1 MGGMPE
7 AGGGA
12 ATPAD
17 EDLFARSE
25 EYDAMLAA
33 GIGLSGEE
41 KPFFIDGRLE
51 SLFRS
56 LPAGWSPRRVLDF
69 GCGTGDTAAALVAR
83 LPGAEVVGVDV
94 SLPAL
99 DLARRRHQHHP
110 NAHFASLAELPAL
123 GAFDLC
129 YVNGVLHHVERAR
142 RGETMAAIFAALR
155 PGGWLGLFEN
165 NAWNPGAWLV
175 MRRIP
180 FDRDAVPMSPREA
193 RRLAADAGFGNIEL
207 RSLFY
212 FPHALAWLRFLERPL
227 SRLPL
232 GAQIQVLA
240 SKPEQP

>member
-1 MGGMPE
+1 MPE
-7 AGGGA
+7 GRGGA
-12 ATPAD
+12 ATPAN

-41 KPFFIDGRLE
+41 KPFFIAGRLE

-56 LPAGWSPRRVLDF
+56 LPPGWLPRRVLDF

-99 DLARRRHQHHP
+99 ELARQRHP
-110 NAHFASLAELPAL
+110 AARFAALDELPEL

-129 YVNGVLHHVERAR
+129 YVNGVLHHVERGR

-193 RRLAADAGFGNIEL
+193 RRLAAEAGFATVAL

-240 SKPEQP
+240 KKPGQP

>member
-1 MGGMPE
+1 MAEGRGD
-7 AGGGA
+7 A

-17 EDLFARSE
+17 EDLFARGE

-41 KPFFIDGRLE
+41 KPFFIAGRLE

-56 LPAGWSPRRVLDF
+56 LPAGWLPRRVLDF

-99 DLARRRHQHHP
+99 DLARRRHP
-110 NAHFASLAELPAL
+110 GARFASLAELPAL

-129 YVNGVLHHVERAR
+129 YVNGVLHHVEPGR
-142 RGETMAAIFAALR
+142 RGETMAAIFDALR
-155 PGGWLGLFEN
+155 PGGWIGLFEN

-193 RRLAADAGFGNIEL
+193 RRLAADAGFAAVAL

-240 SKPEQP
+240 SKPGQA